1 MSLFTVEFITN
12 NEVVEV
18 RATNKKE
25 AIRVLMKF
33 GFNTKDI
40 YEIREIITVK

>member
-25 AIRVLMKF
+25 AIRVLMEF
-33 GFNTKDI
+33 GFDTKDI